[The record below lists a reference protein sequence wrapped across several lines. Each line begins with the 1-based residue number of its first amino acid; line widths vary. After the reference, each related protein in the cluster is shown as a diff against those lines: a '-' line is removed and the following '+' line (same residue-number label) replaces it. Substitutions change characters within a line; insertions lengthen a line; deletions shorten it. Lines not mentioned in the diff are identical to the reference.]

1 MEYVQP
7 SIDGTT
13 SCIRKPPVQAN
24 NFELKPSYVSMIQNS
39 VQFHGLSSEDPNL
52 HIAYFLDICDMFRV
66 NGVPD
71 DATRL
76 RLFPFSSKDK
86 AREWLNSLPIG
97 SISDWVILG
106 PKFLLSIFLLL
117 KLLNYVMILLTLYN
131 MT

>member
-1 MEYVQP
+1 
-7 SIDGTT
+7 
-13 SCIRKPPVQAN
+13 
-24 NFELKPSYVSMIQNS
+24 
-39 VQFHGLSSEDPNL
+39 
-52 HIAYFLDICDMFRV
+52 MFRV

-76 RLFPFSSKDK
+76 KLFPFSSKDK

-106 PKFLLSIFLLL
+106 QKFLLSIFLLL